1 MLIVAQDLIDDPHET
16 VQFRTPDRLRP
27 AIPGRQAVAQ
37 HLAHRLSGQ
46 SEASRRRT
54 LAQPFHIDAAPY
66 LSIELHSIHP
76 SCVPRNTIGMLGG
89 PLERS
94 GFPPPSGDAD
104 RRSVVYFCSAV
115 LSRHSV
121 SPILCGT
128 QPVRLCSTKPMH
140 KNICRRLDCA
150 TRSGFACTTSISRSV
165 LCVLLKALASR
176 SASLSVRVLSNSS
189 APYSQRRSQSFLLS
203 SSSTRDVRSPS
214 EPLCLNC
221 AFRDSIGS
229 TPSASEIT
237 LRRRPSSASESPSS
251 RRHSKHSFA
260 LSGSPSSRKHFDLQ
274 KIASPSCQN
283 ILLARHSV
291 ERHSLQHP
299 PGTSA

>member
-66 LSIELHSIHP
+66 LSIELHLIHP

-115 LSRHSV
+115 LSRVLDGGAGSGLHALQLQARGLDV
-121 SPILCGT
+121 TAVDVNRQVVAGT
-128 QPVRLCSTKPMH
+128 DRARCPEGPGGGSDSLQWRSLRDAPAAEARPRDG
-140 KNICRRLDCA
+140 RRSRRTEEVPQ
-150 TRSGFACTTSISRSV
+150 TRSGDRGTGRADFDPLNGCT
-165 LCVLLKALASR
+165 
-176 SASLSVRVLSNSS
+176 N
-189 APYSQRRSQSFLLS
+189 
-203 SSSTRDVRSPS
+203 D
-214 EPLCLNC
+214 
-221 AFRDSIGS
+221 G
-229 TPSASEIT
+229 
-237 LRRRPSSASESPSS
+237 RRRPLGVSRDKSSGRSLHRRES
-251 RRHSKHSFA
+251 A
-260 LSGSPSSRKHFDLQ
+260 V
-274 KIASPSCQN
+274 A
-283 ILLARHSV
+283 
-291 ERHSLQHP
+291 
-299 PGTSA
+299 

>member
-66 LSIELHSIHP
+66 LSIELHLIHP

-115 LSRHSV
+115 LIGSDITGMLLLGVWVIGHLRAEDDDITDNQRWGRAGIARLGIVGQVHHRSSRPVGRSERRWRPGRARGPRKCVYRPPLPSTQHHD
-121 SPILCGT
+121 SPC
-128 QPVRLCSTKPMH
+128 PEAW
-140 KNICRRLDCA
+140 RRRER
-150 TRSGFACTTSISRSV
+150 TRPGPRASDRCPGRTPRQVQSRS
-165 LCVLLKALASR
+165 
-176 SASLSVRVLSNSS
+176 
-189 APYSQRRSQSFLLS
+189 
-203 SSSTRDVRSPS
+203 
-214 EPLCLNC
+214 
-221 AFRDSIGS
+221 
-229 TPSASEIT
+229 
-237 LRRRPSSASESPSS
+237 RRRAHHRP
-251 RRHSKHSFA
+251 
-260 LSGSPSSRKHFDLQ
+260 
-274 KIASPSCQN
+274 
-283 ILLARHSV
+283 
-291 ERHSLQHP
+291 
-299 PGTSA
+299 

>member
-1 MLIVAQDLIDDPHET
+1 MRALIDDPHET

-104 RRSVVYFCSAV
+104 HRSVVYFCSAV
-115 LSRHSV
+115 LKIRREKYRLSLKERKRDTRRK
-121 SPILCGT
+121 ILAG
-128 QPVRLCSTKPMH
+128 SW
-140 KNICRRLDCA
+140 
-150 TRSGFACTTSISRSV
+150 
-165 LCVLLKALASR
+165 
-176 SASLSVRVLSNSS
+176 VLSIAENDQAAALRLRKGLDEFLERERDRELFGLSPRPLDA
-189 APYSQRRSQSFLLS
+189 APS
-203 SSSTRDVRSPS
+203 SS
-214 EPLCLNC
+214 
-221 AFRDSIGS
+221 
-229 TPSASEIT
+229 
-237 LRRRPSSASESPSS
+237 
-251 RRHSKHSFA
+251 
-260 LSGSPSSRKHFDLQ
+260 
-274 KIASPSCQN
+274 
-283 ILLARHSV
+283 
-291 ERHSLQHP
+291 
-299 PGTSA
+299 